1 MDNTRPR
8 VVVAGLRGGSGKTT
22 LALGL
27 IAAWQQREGVVV
39 PFKKG
44 PDYIDAGWLGLAAGQ
59 PCYNLDPYMMS
70 GEQIL
75 DSFWQHSQKAQGA
88 VIEGN
93 RGLFDGM
100 DAEGSC
106 STAELAKLLQAPV
119 LLVVDGS
126 MVTRTAAASVL
137 GCQHFDPEVSIQG
150 VVLNRVAGPR
160 HEKMLRTTIER
171 YCHVPVVGAIPKL
184 KEDDFPERHMG
195 LVTVEEHPEAREA
208 ILARI
213 QIVEQYLDLE
223 KVIAIA
229 NQAPPLGW
237 QPASSMKRVS
247 KAYRQPVVGVIKD
260 SAFQFYYPEN
270 LEALEKRG
278 ARLVTVNSL
287 RDKALPSLDA
297 LYIGGGFPETHA
309 EQLATNSQFRGS
321 LKAAIEA
328 GLPVYAECGGLMY
341 LGRSLTIKS
350 NTYSMVEALP
360 MDFQLEKKPQ
370 GHGYTKL
377 EVVENNPFY
386 PVRITLKG
394 HEFHYSRVI
403 DSDLDSNSLVFAMRR
418 GTGILDGKDGV
429 CYKNVLATYTHVHAI
444 GTPEWAEALIR
455 KALAHQRESKNN
467 SERKKETWTTGKP
480 TQGLVTG
487 SDNKIRR

>member
-27 IAAWQQREGVVV
+27 IAAWQQRAGEVV

-44 PDYIDAGWLGLAAGQ
+44 PDYIDAGWLSLAAGQ

-75 DSFWQHSQKAQGA
+75 DSFWQHSQSAQGA

-93 RGLFDGM
+93 RGLYDGL

-106 STAELAKLLQAPV
+106 STAELAKFLQAPV
-119 LLVVDGS
+119 LLVVDGT
-126 MVTRTAAASVL
+126 MVTRTAAAAVL
-137 GCQHFDPEVSIQG
+137 GCQHLDPEVPIRG
-150 VVLNRVAGPR
+150 VILNRVAGPR

-171 YCHVPVVGAIPKL
+171 YCHVPVMGAIPKL

-208 ILARI
+208 ILSRI
-213 QIVEQYLDLE
+213 QIVEQYLDLD

-229 NQAPPLGW
+229 KQAPPLNW
-237 QPASSMKRVS
+237 KPAYPRKRAS
-247 KAYRQPVVGVIKD
+247 KAYRQPVIGVIKD

-270 LEALEKRG
+270 LEELEKRG
-278 ARLVTVNSL
+278 ARLVMVNSL
-287 RDKALPSLDA
+287 KDRALPDLDA
-297 LYIGGGFPETHA
+297 IYIGGGFPETHA
-309 EQLATNSQFRGS
+309 EQLAANSQFRGS

-328 GLPVYAECGGLMY
+328 ELPVYAECGGLMY
-341 LGRSLTIKS
+341 LGRSLDIEGRS
-350 NTYSMVEALP
+350 YPMVGALP

-370 GHGYTKL
+370 GHGYTEL
-377 EVVENNPFY
+377 QVAEINPFY
-386 PVRITLKG
+386 PVGITLKG

-403 DSDLDSNSLVFAMRR
+403 HSDLDSDSLVFAMKR
-418 GTGILDGKDGV
+418 GTGISDGKDGV
-429 CYKNVLATYTHVHAI
+429 CYKNVLATYSHVHAI
-444 GTPEWAEALIR
+444 GTLEWAEGLIR
-455 KALAHQRESKNN
+455 RALAHQRELSNHNEKEKKDLDN
-467 SERKKETWTTGKP
+467 RKTNTGV
-480 TQGLVTG
+480 GDGV
-487 SDNKIRR
+487 R

>member
-8 VVVAGLRGGSGKTT
+8 VVVSGLRGGSGKTT

-27 IAAWQQREGVVV
+27 IAAWQQRGGEVV

-44 PDYIDAGWLGLAAGQ
+44 PDYIDAGWLTLAAGQ

-70 GEQIL
+70 EEQIL
-75 DSFWQHSQKAQGA
+75 DSFWQHSQRGQGA

-106 STAELAKLLQAPV
+106 STAELAKLLRAPV

-171 YCHVPVVGAIPKL
+171 YCQVPVVGAIPKL

-213 QIVEQYLDLE
+213 QIVERYLDLD

-229 NQAPPLGW
+229 NQAPPLNW
-237 QPASSMKRVS
+237 KPAYHRKRVS
-247 KAYRQPVVGVIKD
+247 KAYRQPVIGVIKD

-270 LEALEKRG
+270 LEELEKRG
-278 ARLVTVNSL
+278 ARLVTVDSL
-287 RDKALPSLDA
+287 QDKTLPALDA
-297 LYIGGGFPETHA
+297 IYIGGGFPETHA
-309 EQLATNSQFRGS
+309 EQLAANDQLRHALRS
-321 LKAAIEA
+321 AIEA

-350 NTYSMVEALP
+350 NTYPMVQALP
-360 MDFQLEKKPQ
+360 IDFQLETKPQ
-370 GHGYTKL
+370 GHGYTRL
-377 EVVENNPFY
+377 EVVEANPFY
-386 PVRITLKG
+386 PAGTTLKG
-394 HEFHYSRVI
+394 HEFHYSRVTRF
-403 DSDLDSNSLVFAMRR
+403 DLNPTSLAFVMRR

-429 CYKNVLATYTHVHAI
+429 CYKNILATYSHVHAT
-444 GTPEWAEALIR
+444 GTPAWAEGLIR
-455 KALAHQRESKNN
+455 RALAHQREVKND
-467 SERKKETWTTGKP
+467 SEKKKKDLDNRKTNTGV
-480 TQGLVTG
+480 GDGV
-487 SDNKIRR
+487 R

>member
-8 VVVAGLRGGSGKTT
+8 VVIAGLRGGSGKTT

-27 IAAWQQREGVVV
+27 IAAWQQRVGEVV

-44 PDYIDAGWLGLAAGQ
+44 PDYIDAGWLTLAAGQ
-59 PCYNLDPYMMS
+59 SCYNLDPYMMS

-93 RGLFDGM
+93 RGLHDGL

-119 LLVVDGS
+119 LLVVDGT
-126 MVTRTAAASVL
+126 MVTRTAAAAVL
-137 GCQHFDPEVSIQG
+137 GCQHLDPEVPIRG
-150 VVLNRVAGPR
+150 VILNRVAGPR
-160 HEKMLRTTIER
+160 HEEMLRTTIER
-171 YCHVPVVGAIPKL
+171 YCRVPVVGAIPKL

-195 LVTVEEHPEAREA
+195 LVTALEHPEAREA

-213 QIVEQYLDLE
+213 QIVKRYLDLE

-229 NQAPPLGW
+229 NQAPPLSW
-237 QPASSMKRVS
+237 RPAYPSERVS
-247 KAYRQPVVGVIKD
+247 KAYRQPVIGVIKD

-278 ARLVTVNSL
+278 ARLVTLNSMQD
-287 RDKALPSLDA
+287 RVLPPLDA
-297 LYIGGGFPETHA
+297 IYIGGGFPETHA
-309 EQLATNSQFRGS
+309 EQLAANSQFRGS
-321 LKAAIEA
+321 LKSAIEA

-341 LGRSLTIKS
+341 LGRSLDIEGS
-350 NTYSMVEALP
+350 IYPMVEALP
-360 MDFQLEKKPQ
+360 IDFQLEKKPQ
-370 GHGYTKL
+370 GHGYT
-377 EVVENNPFY
+377 EVQVVETNPFY
-386 PVRITLKG
+386 PVGITLKG

-403 DSDLDSNSLVFAMRR
+403 HSDLDSNSLVFAMKR

-444 GTPEWAEALIR
+444 GTPEWAEGLIR
-455 KALAHQRESKNN
+455 KALAHQRESKSN
-467 SERKKETWTTGKP
+467 SERKKGNVDNRKTNTGV
-480 TQGLVTG
+480 GDGV
-487 SDNKIRR
+487 R

>member
-27 IAAWQQREGVVV
+27 IAAWQQRVGEVV

-44 PDYIDAGWLGLAAGQ
+44 PDYIDAGWLSMAAGR

-75 DSFWQHSQKAQGA
+75 DSFWQHSQEAQGA

-119 LLVVDGS
+119 LLVVDGT
-126 MVTRTAAASVL
+126 MVTRTAASSVL
-137 GCQHFDPEVSIQG
+137 GCQHFDPQVSIQG
-150 VVLNRVAGPR
+150 VILNRVAGPR

-171 YCHVPVVGAIPKL
+171 YCQVPVVGAIPKL

-195 LVTVEEHPEAREA
+195 LVTVEEHPEAGEV
-208 ILARI
+208 ILTRI
-213 QIVEQYLDLE
+213 QIVEHYLDLD

-229 NQAPPLGW
+229 NQAPPLNW
-237 QPASSMKRVS
+237 KSAYPRKRVS
-247 KAYRQPVVGVIKD
+247 KAYRQPVIGVIKD

-270 LEALEKRG
+270 LEELEKRG

-287 RDKALPSLDA
+287 QDRTLPALDA
-297 LYIGGGFPETHA
+297 MYIGGGFPETHA
-309 EQLATNSQFRGS
+309 EQLAANDQLRQALRS
-321 LKAAIEA
+321 AIEA

-341 LGRSLTIKS
+341 LGRILEVKS
-350 NTYSMVEALP
+350 NTYPMVQALP
-360 MDFQLEKKPQ
+360 IDFQLEKKPQ
-370 GHGYTKL
+370 GHGYTRL
-377 EVVENNPFY
+377 EVVEANPFY
-386 PVRITLKG
+386 PVGTTLKG
-394 HEFHYSRVI
+394 HEFHYSRVTRF
-403 DSDLDSNSLVFAMRR
+403 DLNPKSLAFAMKR
-418 GTGILDGKDGV
+418 GAGILDGKDGV
-429 CYKNVLATYTHVHAI
+429 CYKNILATYSHVHAT

-455 KALAHQRESKNN
+455 NALAHQRESINK
-467 SERKKETWTTGKP
+467 SERKKRNVDNRKTNTGV
-480 TQGLVTG
+480 GDGV
-487 SDNKIRR
+487 R

>member
-8 VVVAGLRGGSGKTT
+8 VVIAGLRGGSGKTT

-27 IAAWQQREGVVV
+27 IAAWQQRVGEVV

-44 PDYIDAGWLGLAAGQ
+44 PDYIDAGWLTLAAGQ
-59 PCYNLDPYMMS
+59 SCYNLDPYMMS

-93 RGLFDGM
+93 RGLHDGL

-119 LLVVDGS
+119 LLVVDGT
-126 MVTRTAAASVL
+126 MVTRTAAAAVL
-137 GCQHFDPEVSIQG
+137 GCQHLDPEVPIRG
-150 VVLNRVAGPR
+150 VILNRVAGPR
-160 HEKMLRTTIER
+160 HEEMLRTTIER
-171 YCHVPVVGAIPKL
+171 YCRVPVVGAIPKL

-195 LVTVEEHPEAREA
+195 LVTALEHPEAREA

-213 QIVEQYLDLE
+213 QIVKRYLDLE

-229 NQAPPLGW
+229 NQAPPLSW
-237 QPASSMKRVS
+237 RPAYPSERVS
-247 KAYRQPVVGVIKD
+247 KAYRQPVIGVIKD

-278 ARLVTVNSL
+278 ARLVTLNSMQD
-287 RDKALPSLDA
+287 RVLPPLDA
-297 LYIGGGFPETHA
+297 IYIGGGFPETHT
-309 EQLATNSQFRGS
+309 EQLAANSQFRGS
-321 LKAAIEA
+321 LKSAIEA

-341 LGRSLTIKS
+341 LGRSLDIEGS
-350 NTYSMVEALP
+350 IYPMVEALP
-360 MDFQLEKKPQ
+360 IDFQLEKKPQ
-370 GHGYTKL
+370 GHGYT
-377 EVVENNPFY
+377 EVQVVETNPFY
-386 PVRITLKG
+386 PVGITLKG

-403 DSDLDSNSLVFAMRR
+403 HSDLDSNSLVFAMKR

-444 GTPEWAEALIR
+444 GTPEWAEGLIR
-455 KALAHQRESKNN
+455 KALAHQRESKSN
-467 SERKKETWTTGKP
+467 SERKKGNVDNRKTNTGV
-480 TQGLVTG
+480 GDGV
-487 SDNKIRR
+487 R

>member
-1 MDNTRPR
+1 
-8 VVVAGLRGGSGKTT
+8 
-22 LALGL
+22 
-27 IAAWQQREGVVV
+27 
-39 PFKKG
+39 
-44 PDYIDAGWLGLAAGQ
+44 
-59 PCYNLDPYMMS
+59 MMS

-75 DSFWQHSQKAQGA
+75 DSFWQHTQEAQGA

-106 STAELAKLLQAPV
+106 STAELAKLLHAPV

-137 GCQHFDPEVSIQG
+137 GCQHFDPEVPIRG

-171 YCHVPVVGAIPKL
+171 YCQVPVVGAIPKL

-213 QIVEQYLDLE
+213 RVVEQYLDLE

-229 NQAPPLGW
+229 NQAPPLNW
-237 QPASSMKRVS
+237 KPAYPRKRVS
-247 KAYRQPVVGVIKD
+247 KAYRQPVIGVIKD

-270 LEALEKRG
+270 LEELEKRG

-287 RDKALPSLDA
+287 HDRTLPALDA
-297 LYIGGGFPETHA
+297 IYIGGGFPETHA
-309 EQLATNSQFRGS
+309 EQLAANSQFRGS

-341 LGRSLTIKS
+341 LGRSLNIEGRS
-350 NTYSMVEALP
+350 YPMVEALP

-370 GHGYTKL
+370 GHGYTAL
-377 EVVENNPFY
+377 QVVENNPFY
-386 PVRITLKG
+386 PVGITLKG

-403 DSDLDSNSLVFAMRR
+403 HSDLDSSSLVFAMQR
-418 GTGILDGKDGV
+418 GIGILDDKDGV

-444 GTPEWAEALIR
+444 GTPEWAEGLIR
-455 KALAHQRESKNN
+455 KALAHQRESKSN
-467 SERKKETWTTGKP
+467 SESKKRNMDQRKTNTGV
-480 TQGLVTG
+480 GDGV
-487 SDNKIRR
+487 R

>member
-1 MDNTRPR
+1 MAERRPR
-8 VVVAGLRGGSGKTT
+8 VVIAGLRGGSGKTT

-27 IAAWQQREGVVV
+27 IAAWRQREGEVT

-44 PDYIDAGWLGLAAGQ
+44 PDYIDAGWLALAADQ

-75 DSFWQHSQKAQGA
+75 SSFWHHTQKGRGA

-119 LLVVDGS
+119 LLVVDGT
-126 MVTRTAAASVL
+126 MVTRTAAAAVL
-137 GCQHFDPEVSIQG
+137 GCQHLDPEVPIQG

-171 YCHVPVVGAIPKL
+171 YCQIPVVGAIPKL

-195 LVTVEEHPEAREA
+195 LVTALEHPEAKEA
-208 ILARI
+208 IWARI
-213 QIVEQYLDLE
+213 QVVERYLDLE
-223 KVIAIA
+223 KVIHIA
-229 NQAPPLGW
+229 NQAPPIGW
-237 QPASSMKRVS
+237 QPARVSRRIS
-247 KAYRQPVVGVIKD
+247 KAYRQPVIGIIRD

-270 LEALEKRG
+270 LEALERRG
-278 ARLVTVNSL
+278 GRLVTV
-287 RDKALPSLDA
+287 DALQDRVLPPLDA

-309 EQLATNSQFRGS
+309 EELAANSQLRESLRG
-321 LKAAIEA
+321 AIEE

-341 LGRSLTIKS
+341 LGRNLKIKS
-350 NTYSMVEALP
+350 NTYPMVQSLP

-370 GHGYTKL
+370 GHGYTRL
-377 EVVENNPFY
+377 EVVGANPFY
-386 PVRITLKG
+386 PVGTTLKG

-403 DSDLDSNSLVFAMRR
+403 NSDFDPNSLVFAMKR
-418 GTGILDGKDGV
+418 GTGIVDEKDGV
-429 CYKNVLATYTHVHAI
+429 CYKNVLATYTHLHAT
-444 GTPEWAEALIR
+444 GSPEWAEGLVR
-455 KALAHQRESKNN
+455 SALAYQLESREVC
-467 SERKKETWTTGKP
+467 ERKTRCVDSHTNTGVGGGI
-480 TQGLVTG
+480 Q
-487 SDNKIRR
+487 